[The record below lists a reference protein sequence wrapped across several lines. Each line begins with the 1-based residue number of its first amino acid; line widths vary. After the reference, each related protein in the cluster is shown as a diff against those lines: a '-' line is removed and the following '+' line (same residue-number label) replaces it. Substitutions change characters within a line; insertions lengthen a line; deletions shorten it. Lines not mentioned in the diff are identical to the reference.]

1 MGTSLE
7 TMTVVPAAG
16 TEAILAGILA
26 EVMRTERVP
35 ADGHFFDDLGADSLV
50 MAKFCARVRKREDL
64 PSVSMKDIYAHPTI
78 RSLAESFG
86 PAEAEAD
93 LDAVPTVIQARD
105 PVVPERAAK
114 GSTRQ
119 YIVCGTLQ
127 LLFFLGYAW
136 AAALV
141 GARAYDWI
149 SAGKG
154 LTDIYLRAVVFG
166 GAGFIVVCTV
176 PIVAKWVLI
185 GRWKPRQIRI
195 WSLGYVRFWIVKTL
209 VRSNPLAILTA
220 GSPLYLVYLRALGA
234 KIGPGTVVLSHN
246 VPVCTDLLTIG
257 PDTVI
262 RKDAFFSC
270 YRAQAGWIQTGTV
283 TLGRKVFIGEKT
295 VLDINTAM
303 GDVSQLGHASSL
315 HSGQQVPAGERWHGS
330 PAQRTDLNY
339 ARVTSARRRGT
350 FRRVRFSAVTL
361 LCIFFLYLPLVEG
374 GVFLLL
380 TTVPSLGRVLDPQMD
395 TITSRSLYL
404 DAFYLSA
411 AFFFGL
417 LLVGL
422 LVVAVVPR
430 LLNLFIKPCVVYPLY
445 GFHDRIHRAVARM
458 TGVKF
463 FTHLFGDSSFIVYYL
478 RWIGYEIGRAH
489 V

>member
-1 MGTSLE
+1 MARARSLRWLSPRTSATATSIPSTRPTGSRLSTAKTYCGTTLTCRSKPVTRLPSDPGVHVMGTSLE

-26 EVMRTERVP
+26 DVMRAERVP

-64 PSVSMKDIYAHPTI
+64 PSVSMKDIYAHPSI

-86 PAEAEAD
+86 PAEAETD
-93 LDAVPTVIQARD
+93 LDAVPAVLQPRD
-105 PVVPERAAK
+105 PVVPERAARA
-114 GSTRQ
+114 STRQ
-119 YIVCGTLQ
+119 YIMCGTLQ

-166 GAGFIVVCTV
+166 GAGFIVVCTI
-176 PIVAKWVLI
+176 PILAKWVLI

-220 GSPLYLVYLRALGA
+220 GSPLYLLYLRALGA

-295 VLDINTAM
+295 VLDIGTSM
-303 GDVSQLGHASSL
+303 GDVSQLCHASSL

-380 TTVPSLGRVLDPQMD
+380 T
-395 TITSRSLYL
+395 
-404 DAFYLSA
+404 A
-411 AFFFGL
+411 
-417 LLVGL
+417 
-422 LVVAVVPR
+422 
-430 LLNLFIKPCVVYPLY
+430 
-445 GFHDRIHRAVARM
+445 
-458 TGVKF
+458 
-463 FTHLFGDSSFIVYYL
+463 
-478 RWIGYEIGRAH
+478 
-489 V
+489 